1 MNRTKKKYSKPDM
14 LVALLKEKND
24 LEILLNHNWYRIPI
38 KSAPVDL
45 YKIKFLSFYQPSIF
59 KSEKYKIKYYGIIK
73 KIQVIKRKEL
83 FPDEIKNS
91 KSELEYYKI
100 IIDRIQELD
109 EPIISKKGRRMVFIK
124 TTLEKFINAHEIND
138 LFHESPLEDKLWQ
151 EFKNFKISAERQFYI
166 GSYKRNFFLDF
177 ALFCRERNL
186 NVECDGD
193 LYHINKAKAILDNE
207 RDNFLNKSGWNILRY
222 STTQLE
228 NISTCINEISDTINT
243 NGGLY
248 ISPQN
253 YQFYTNEKKHND
265 NQLELL

>member
-24 LEILLNHNWYRIPI
+24 LEILLNHNWYRIPV

-59 KSEKYKIKYYGIIK
+59 KSEKYKIRYYGIIK
-73 KIQVIKRKEL
+73 KIQVKKRKEF
-83 FPDEIKNS
+83 FPDEIKNP
-91 KSELEYYKI
+91 KSELEYYKV

-151 EFKNFKISAERQFYI
+151 EFKKIKISAERQFYI

-248 ISPQN
+248 ISPRN
-253 YQFYTNEKKHND
+253 YQFYTNENKHND
-265 NQLELL
+265 NQL